1 MKSLADQI
9 EEIGLAELP
18 SANRTDS
25 RTSGRVNQPRKKDRT
40 ENLILELP
48 LIGRVTR
55 IEEDRGFGFISAGS
69 GKDDFFFHLKGHA
82 ERQTGA
88 IDLPPTNATVI
99 FIAGSDPRRKSG
111 KEAVRWCPVA
121 AVSAFANER
130 PANQIEFSAL
140 RRDRLMSLEWADLWR
155 LLHADWYSKQ
165 WPNGAPANLDDDV
178 LEEVWK
184 ARLGEIDA
192 GEFADGTFWNRLS
205 RCKYDF
211 AAKLHSDHPH
221 QTFDFSLFEPRQL
234 ASLGD
239 PDVSWMQKA
248 NDPLK
253 ARLMEWHLLR
263 RCGVGSSDKG
273 NDWGPWF
280 QGAENFER
288 VLAQKLLD
296 ETIET
301 DGFVE
306 DWLARLASNA
316 LISPTEAE
324 QWAERH
330 PATALALFGHLP
342 QKRRAGC
349 LAAWRA
355 APEDLA
361 ALKPSASQLTEILT
375 SEALSVDLETD
386 GESIWEIGCANAN
399 LARQLYDRGSDDE
412 LATALSDLHSQIRSA
427 PLVIGHNFLTWDWP
441 IIARHTSSEF
451 TPLVW
456 DTMLVQFL
464 LSPQAPTH
472 ALGSNHHAKD
482 DALAAREL
490 FEKQLSMLDPEIA
503 CSVLTGKFRDTGQLL
518 EGISHALQGKAKYA
532 RKLPPELSGAV
543 EPDGLLIFPGE
554 RLREFDWIPN
564 VSVMPAD
571 PYEGLPY
578 KLRQIDVEAFERIAE
593 EGSLNR
599 PAAQVALGVVRMAAK
614 QGIFIRRN
622 MIPFWLLEGETALAE
637 ALDRCAVV
645 PQHKDGWRVA
655 PMPSRPEW
663 WRDADLER
671 LRLAARDQ
679 QSFITY
685 RDKAAF
691 DVASPSIPDWQSA
704 SLTRLKS
711 QDGITDWVKTDRA
724 AHVLERSGGL
734 RTFTTWQLPK
744 RVKRLPTSAVSDISV
759 QVVLATRRHHVLH
772 PGAFDQLGYWTEV
785 LRTFREIA
793 QQKSRATPLL
803 LIGSS
808 ESPELVKLLEVALA
822 ELGMGEVRP
831 DHRSKREH
839 LLRATRR
846 GYAVVDLLTN
856 WHDWRE
862 KAESAEVDFKPVVE
876 ALPLEEWYACSLQ
889 CGMPTDAS
897 ETSDQSDAAPETS
910 IEPKTIGSG
919 AILEAMPSLVAQH
932 LPDWLTN
939 NKISNVREP
948 VTLIDSRLAGIAHE
962 LKSLVDTVPLREKAL
977 TADEIGRLNIA
988 LSPFKLTREEAPTDL
1003 ASMERFFVENWN
1015 PKNGAPKQIEG
1026 FKASQQSAMEAI
1038 CGRASNVLI
1047 SLPTGE
1053 GKSVLFQ
1060 VPALCRGLRNRRLT
1074 LVISPLKA
1082 LMRDQVEGLRD
1093 LGFAESVDFLSGDRP
1108 KHEIDEV
1115 MQGVLDHRIV
1125 LLYVAPERLRSA
1137 VFLDVLDKRMSSDEG
1152 LDHVVIDEAHCVN
1165 QWGFEFR
1172 PDYFY
1177 ATELL
1182 LRKCS
1187 AITGDE
1193 PTPFLLLSATIT
1205 ASDKERLEA
1214 ILSEVPGESR
1224 MPMLVRPE
1232 NFAHPIRSHISILPH
1247 RVRGRVGGDD
1257 LERAL
1262 AERLPVIEKAIA
1274 DAAQNHVDTGQRS
1287 AVIVFVPSRR
1297 LAEELARRLS
1307 DGSGANAEF
1316 YHAGM
1321 DAATKEEVY
1330 ADFRDGELDVLV
1342 ATKAFGMGMDISDIH
1357 WVVHLSPPSYLEDYL
1372 QEVGRIGRGK
1382 KERERAKLHNL
1393 SALLP
1398 FSNEDFEH
1406 IRDLRAQN
1414 TLQRQDIDDVLSEI
1428 REKAYEVDGQLLAVV
1443 PAEGYKP
1450 LETETERRAAATRL
1464 RMAIYWLERAGRLTL
1479 FGSLADVLT
1488 IGLSPEILKKVAEE
1502 EGPLAELADLL
1513 LHLEDAQTYN
1523 ARTGASQNGTS
1534 IEKDT
1539 TGLLGR
1545 LLHNL
1550 ADIVGLVFKG
1560 SSKRALSQ
1568 TSTIGPRQSSGRLTA
1583 NSSRPDIGDQFGQTA
1598 VVNLSQ
1604 IRFQLRSM
1612 KSNDDVFAGLL
1623 DLEKR
1628 GGVSLNREIE
1638 FSLRRLAS
1646 EQEDDIQ
1653 TLFGFIDDAAKRLL
1667 GRLAKTGN
1675 VEFHPSELVD
1685 IEPFFLNVSMKGA
1698 GQPDKQ
1704 DQENKTITPSGADE
1718 EDIRRRRRMYE
1729 RAFINGFRTL
1739 ARSSGVHLRQI
1750 ASADDTVLWEATLA
1764 SSKNRIVDQR
1774 RRSLI
1779 QSAQSVFGILK
1790 RSEKR
1795 IEVSKLVDEVRQANV
1810 GGKFRELDLK
1820 KTAGLLAAM
1829 NLIGMTV
1836 DLVQFSHV
1844 LLLQK
1849 DAASDENSWDELG
1862 EINDFSEARSLAMEV
1877 FANLRTDAQEAFIT
1891 GYFSQSDAN
1900 GLKSFLETQLGEI
1913 EEPKEDGNAQG
1924 ASSIIAQMQEKLRA
1938 TKAIEFFEKFKTSEE
1953 PAQWEA
1959 VRHPFDHHLLVNAG
1973 PGAGKTFVLV
1983 GRIVHLIREQ
1993 HIHPSQIVVL
2003 AFNRAVVF
2011 EIKRRVRDLFKSL
2024 GYAAYASRLRV
2035 STIHAF
2041 AMRHLARSGWQGDDS
2056 MMDGALSEFARR
2068 MRNDNEFR
2076 SAVAG
2081 DVRCIL
2087 VDEFQ
2092 DLTDEVYDI
2101 LCALHEGSDSRAGVM
2116 VIGDDDQDILRW
2128 QRSAGNFSE
2137 TYFDRFAQD
2146 FGGEKLKQ
2154 LLLSVNFRSGEEI
2167 VQKSQAMISAFFE
2180 RSNRSKR
2187 LKNSTLIPRQEAS
2200 TNSACKRLDWRGK
2213 SLADAVDET
2222 LNIWKRAGEGA
2233 GGSFA
2238 ILCRSNAE
2246 VAEVHRLLEPHISG
2260 VSVQGAANL
2269 RVANLRHVGLWLDFL
2284 RSELAGTDRAL
2295 SEQLAEE
2302 LIGNFVRNMHVP
2314 EGNPSPNEMVSL
2326 ENLWD
2331 LCTQEQAFPHISS
2344 LIRFVEDLRSDDLGR
2359 LLGVASAS
2367 SPVVVS
2373 TIHKVKGLEFD
2384 NVVILPSNLPFGGE
2398 DYGKSKDLEGDAA
2411 EEARLLYVAM
2421 TRAKRNLWQF
2431 VGDREYSWAKSSPVS
2446 FKGQQTE
2453 GCVLI
2458 GSPEDVGL
2466 GWAAQRN
2473 FFNDDPDKTQAYIES
2488 EVKVGDAIFLGGRG
2502 EGAYKALLH
2511 RNASGEV
2518 RQVGFLANKH
2528 GAGNRHADLKVS
2540 AVIRFYPKET
2550 TDAKLATVVVERGWG
2565 YVVLVSGR
2573 IR

>member
-18 SANRTDS
+18 SFNRTDS
-25 RTSGRVNQPRKKDRT
+25 RASGRANPPPKKDRT

-55 IEEDRGFGFISAGS
+55 IEEDRGFGFISTGS
-69 GKDDFFFHLKGHA
+69 GKDEFFFHLKGHA
-82 ERQTGA
+82 GRRTGA
-88 IDLPPTNATVI
+88 MDLPPANAAVI
-99 FIAGSDPRRKSG
+99 FIAGSDPRRKPS
-111 KEAVRWCPVA
+111 KEAVRWCPVSE
-121 AVSAFANER
+121 VSAFAHER

-140 RRDRLMSLEWADLWR
+140 RRERLKSLGWAPLWR

-205 RCKYDF
+205 LCKYDF
-211 AAKLHSDHPH
+211 AAKLHSDHPQ

-239 PDVSWMQKA
+239 PDASWMQKA

-263 RCGVGSSDKG
+263 RCRAGSSGVGD
-273 NDWGPWF
+273 DWGPWF
-280 QGAENFER
+280 QGTETFER
-288 VLAQKLLD
+288 DLAQKLLD

-301 DGFVE
+301 NGFVK
-306 DWLARLASNA
+306 DWLARLTANG
-316 LISPTEAE
+316 LLLPTEIE
-324 QWAERH
+324 QWVERH
-330 PATALALFGHLP
+330 PATALALFEYLP
-342 QKRRAGC
+342 QERRTGC

-361 ALKPSASQLTEILT
+361 ALKPSASQLTDILS

-386 GESIWEIGCANAN
+386 GESIWEIGCAKAN

-412 LATALSDLHSQIRSA
+412 LSTALSDLHGQIRSA
-427 PLVIGHNFLTWDWP
+427 PLVIGHNFLAWDWP

-456 DTMLVQFL
+456 DTLLVQFL
-464 LSPQAPTH
+464 LNPQAPTH

-518 EGISHALQGKAKYA
+518 EAISKALQGKSDYA
-532 RKLPPELSGAV
+532 CEMPPVISEAV
-543 EPDGLLIFPGE
+543 DPDELLILPKE

-564 VSVMPAD
+564 VSVVSAD
-571 PYEGLPY
+571 PNEGLPFES
-578 KLRQIDVEAFERIAE
+578 REIDAEAFERIAE
-593 EGSLNR
+593 EGLNR
-599 PAAQVALGVVRMAAK
+599 PAAQVALAVVRMAAE

-622 MIPFWLLEGETALAE
+622 MIPFWLLEGNTALTE

-645 PQHKDGWRVA
+645 PQRKDGWRVA
-655 PMPSRPEW
+655 PMPLRPDW
-663 WRDADLER
+663 WRDADLDA

-685 RDKAAF
+685 REKTAF
-691 DVASPSIPDWQSA
+691 DVARPSLPDWQSA

-724 AHVLERSGGL
+724 AHVLERNGGL

-744 RVKRLPTSAVSDISV
+744 GLKRLPTTASSDVSV
-759 QVVLATRRHHVLH
+759 QIVLATRRHHVLH

-785 LRTFREIA
+785 LRSFREIA
-793 QQKSRATPLL
+793 RQENRATPLL

-808 ESPELVKLLEVALA
+808 ESPELVKMLEVALA

-856 WHDWRE
+856 WRDWHE
-862 KAESAEVDFKPVVE
+862 KAESAEVSLKPVVE
-876 ALPLEEWYACSLQ
+876 AVPLEEWYAYSRQ
-889 CGMPTDAS
+889 IGMQTHAS
-897 ETSDQSDAAPETS
+897 ETSDQSIAPPETS
-910 IEPKTIGSG
+910 IEPQTIGSG
-919 AILEAMPSLVAQH
+919 AILEAMPSLVSQH
-932 LPDWLTN
+932 LPAWLTN
-939 NKISNVREP
+939 NKLSNVREP
-948 VTLIDSRLAGIAHE
+948 VTLIDPRLSGIAHE
-962 LKSLVDTVPLREKAL
+962 LKLLVDTVPLRESAL
-977 TADEIGRLNIA
+977 TADEIERLNIA
-988 LSPFKLTREEAPTDL
+988 LSPFKLTRDEAPTDF

-1015 PKNGAPKQIEG
+1015 PKNGEPKQIEG
-1026 FKASQQSAMEAI
+1026 FKASQRSAMEAI
-1038 CGRASNVLI
+1038 CDRASNVLI

-1060 VPALCRGLRNRRLT
+1060 VPALCRGLRSRRLT

-1137 VFLDVLDKRMSSDEG
+1137 VFLDVLDKRMISDEG

-1177 ATELL
+1177 ATEFL
-1182 LRKCS
+1182 LRQCS
-1187 AITGDE
+1187 ATTGDE

-1214 ILSEVPGESR
+1214 ILSGVPDENR

-1297 LAEELARRLS
+1297 LAEELARRFS
-1307 DGSGANAEF
+1307 DGSGVNAEF

-1342 ATKAFGMGMDISDIH
+1342 ATKAFGMGMDIPDIH

-1372 QEVGRIGRGK
+1372 QEVGRIGRGQE
-1382 KERERAKLHNL
+1382 ERERAKLKNL

-1414 TLQRQDIDDVLSEI
+1414 TLQRQDIDDVFSEI
-1428 REKAYEVDGQLLAVV
+1428 RENAYEVDGQLLAVV

-1464 RMAIYWLERAGRLTL
+1464 RMAIYWLERAGRLAL

-1488 IGLSPEILKKVAEE
+1488 IGLSPEILKKITEE

-1513 LHLEDAQTYN
+1513 LHLENAETYN
-1523 ARTGASQNGTS
+1523 SRKGASQNGAS
-1534 IEKDT
+1534 IKKDT

-1550 ADIVGLVFKG
+1550 ADIVGLVFNG
-1560 SSKRALSQ
+1560 SAKRAVSQ
-1568 TSTIGPRQSSGRLTA
+1568 APTIIPRQSPNRPTA
-1583 NSSRPDIGDQFGQTA
+1583 NSSQPDIGDQSGQTA
-1598 VVNLSQ
+1598 VINLSQ

-1646 EQEDDIQ
+1646 EHEDDIRI
-1653 TLFGFIDDAAKRLL
+1653 LFGFIDDAAKQLL
-1667 GRLAKTGN
+1667 GRLAETGN

-1685 IEPFFLNVSMKGA
+1685 IEPFIFNVALKA
-1698 GQPDKQ
+1698 ADQPEKQ
-1704 DQENKTITPSGADE
+1704 DQEDKTGTLSGANE
-1718 EDIRRRRRMYE
+1718 EDIRRRRRMFE

-1739 ARSSGVHLRQI
+1739 VRSSGVHLRQI
-1750 ASADDTVLWEATLA
+1750 TSADDTVLWEATLA

-1774 RRSLI
+1774 RRALV
-1779 QSAQSVFGILK
+1779 QAAQSVFGILK

-1795 IEVSKLVDEVRQANV
+1795 IAVSKLVDQVRQASV
-1810 GGKFRELDLK
+1810 GRKFRELDLK

-1844 LLLQK
+1844 LLLRENS
-1849 DAASDENSWDELG
+1849 DADESSWDELS

-1877 FANLRTDAQEAFIT
+1877 FANVRTDAQEAFIT

-1900 GLKSFLETQLGEI
+1900 GLKGFLETQLGEI
-1913 EEPKEDGNAQG
+1913 EEPSEGGDAQG

-1953 PAQWEA
+1953 SAQWEA

-2011 EIKRRVRDLFKSL
+2011 EIKRRVRDLFRSL

-2035 STIHAF
+2035 STIHSF
-2041 AMRHLARSGWQGDDS
+2041 AMRHLARDGWQGEDS
-2056 MMDGALSEFARR
+2056 TMDGALSEFARR
-2068 MRNDNEFR
+2068 MRNDHQFR

-2101 LCALHEGSDSRAGVM
+2101 LCALHEGSDSRAGIM

-2128 QRSAGNFSE
+2128 QRSGGNFSE
-2137 TYFDRFAQD
+2137 IYFDRFAHD
-2146 FGGEKLKQ
+2146 FGGDRLRQ
-2154 LLLSVNFRSGEEI
+2154 LLLSVNFRSGEE
-2167 VQKSQAMISAFFE
+2167 VVRKSQAMISTFFE

-2187 LKNSTLIPRQEAS
+2187 LKNSTLITRQDAP
-2200 TNSACKRLDWRGK
+2200 TDSACKRLDWRGK
-2213 SLADAVDET
+2213 SLGDAVIET
-2222 LNIWKRAGEGA
+2222 LNIWKQAGEGA

-2260 VSVQGAANL
+2260 VSVQGAADL

-2284 RSELAGTDRAL
+2284 RTELAGTDRAL
-2295 SEQLAEE
+2295 TEQLAEE
-2302 LIGNFVRNMHVP
+2302 FIGNFVRNLHVP
-2314 EGNPSPNEMVSL
+2314 EGEPSSDEMVSL

-2359 LLGVASAS
+2359 LLGVTSAS

-2384 NVVILPSNLPFGGE
+2384 NVVIFPSNLSFGGKG
-2398 DYGKSKDLEGDAA
+2398 YNKSSDLEGDAA

-2431 VGDREYSWAKSSPVS
+2431 VGDREYSWAKGSPAL

-2473 FFNDDPDKTQAYIES
+2473 WFNDDPDKTQAYIES
-2488 EVKVGDAIFLGGRG
+2488 EVKVGDAILLGGCG
-2502 EGAYKALLH
+2502 EGAYKALFH

-2550 TDAKLATVVVERGWG
+2550 TDANLAPVVVERGWG